1 MSDYMS
7 LIERLEKA
15 TEDRELDAA
24 VYEACVGEVWN
35 DFLSGPWAADGKSRV
50 PFYTSSIDAALSLVP
65 EGWRYGIEQAG
76 RFDSNDLTEAWCWPH
91 EDGFEPDW
99 MNGDEGYR
107 SCPNSARAAH
117 KETAIALCIAALK
130 AHSLIGK
137 KEG

>member
-1 MSDYMS
+1 MADYMS

-24 VYEACVGEVWN
+24 VYEARVGEVWN

-65 EGWRYGIEQAG
+65 EGAEYSITTLYGLAMVEVPLNFTDVDPQSAT
-76 RFDSNDLTEAWCWPH
+76 RK
-91 EDGFEPDW
+91 DGNVPL
-99 MNGDEGYR
+99 
-107 SCPNSARAAH
+107 
-117 KETAIALCIAALK
+117 AICIAALK